1 MILCLYI
8 LFCHALRVY
17 RECRHKAAILVR
29 QNHYGENLYSITV
42 QSEGDMLRS
51 VSNKRNVTIFCWNNN
66 GTVVNGSGV

>member
-8 LFCHALRVY
+8 LFCHALRGCL
-17 RECRHKAAILVR
+17 ECRHRATVLVS

-51 VSNKRNVTIFCWNNN
+51 VSNKRNVTIFCWNKN